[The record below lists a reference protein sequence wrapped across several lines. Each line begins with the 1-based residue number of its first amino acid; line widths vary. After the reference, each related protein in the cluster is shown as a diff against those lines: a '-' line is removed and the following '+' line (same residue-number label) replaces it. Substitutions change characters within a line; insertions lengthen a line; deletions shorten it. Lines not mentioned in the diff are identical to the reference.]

1 MNNLEFDGAMFESVM
16 IGFKLNINSYIL
28 MLMWVEGLNDP
39 SKPESTL
46 IILYNILLN
55 DKKEENI
62 SYIKK
67 VVNF

>member
-1 MNNLEFDGAMFESVM
+1 M
-16 IGFKLNINSYIL
+16 IV
-28 MLMWVEGLNDP
+28 WVEGLNDP
-39 SKPESTL
+39 LKSESTL
-46 IILYNILLN
+46 IMLYNILLN